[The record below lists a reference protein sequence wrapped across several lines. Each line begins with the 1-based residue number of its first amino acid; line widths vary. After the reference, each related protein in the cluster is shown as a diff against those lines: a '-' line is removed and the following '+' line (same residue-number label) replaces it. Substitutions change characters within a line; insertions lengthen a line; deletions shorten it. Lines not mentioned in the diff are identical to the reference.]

1 MIARIKKEPT
11 IIDEKTRISL
21 QTNNLWAILVSA
33 VVVAISWASLANKIE
48 LLNQKLDFVAQRQEE
63 LAQEFKEWKKQEEK
77 RISDLEVGLA
87 EVKSILKV
95 R

>member
-1 MIARIKKEPT
+1 MNARKKEPT

>member
-1 MIARIKKEPT
+1 MNARMKREPT

-33 VVVAISWASLANKIE
+33 VVIGISWASLINRID
-48 LLNQKLDFVAQRQEE
+48 LLNQKLDFVAQRQDE
-63 LAQEFKEWKKQEEK
+63 LSQEFKEWKKQEEK

>member
-1 MIARIKKEPT
+1 MIARIKREPT

-33 VVVAISWASLANKIE
+33 VVIGISWASLINRID
-48 LLNQKLDFVAQRQEE
+48 LLNQKLDFVAQRQDE
-63 LAQEFKEWKKQEEK
+63 LSQEFKEWKKQEEK

>member
-1 MIARIKKEPT
+1 MIAKIKREPT

>member
-1 MIARIKKEPT
+1 MRREPT

-87 EVKSILKV
+87 EVRSILKV
-95 R
+95 K

>member
-21 QTNNLWAILVSA
+21 QTNNLWAILMSA
-33 VVVAISWASLANKIE
+33 VVVAISWASLVNKIE

-87 EVKSILKV
+87 EVRSILKV
-95 R
+95 K